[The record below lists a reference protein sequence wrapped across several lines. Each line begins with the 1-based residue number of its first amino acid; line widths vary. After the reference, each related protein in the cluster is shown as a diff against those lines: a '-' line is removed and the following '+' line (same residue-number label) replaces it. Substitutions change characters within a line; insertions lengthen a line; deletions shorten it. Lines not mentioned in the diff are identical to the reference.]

1 MSREIF
7 DLNPVFI
14 FSSLNTQGNNSE
26 YLPYI
31 TINVSI
37 RKEGFFVRFGFEM

>member
-1 MSREIF
+1 MNRESIF
-7 DLNPVFI
+7 YLNPVFI
-14 FSSLNTQGNNSE
+14 YSSLNTQGNNSE

-37 RKEGFFVRFGFEM
+37 PKEGVL

>member
-7 DLNPVFI
+7 NLNPVFI
-14 FSSLNTQGNNSE
+14 FSSLITQENNSE

-37 RKEGFFVRFGFEM
+37 RKEGGL